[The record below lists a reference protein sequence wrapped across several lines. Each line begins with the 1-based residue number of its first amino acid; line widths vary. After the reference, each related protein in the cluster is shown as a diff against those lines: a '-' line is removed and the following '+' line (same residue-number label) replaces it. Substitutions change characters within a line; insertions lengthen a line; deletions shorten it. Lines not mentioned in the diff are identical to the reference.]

1 MEVLLYGA
9 QPARHDFD
17 SDLTIYGVG
26 IHFVLFWICVCI
38 LLMRRN
44 PAQLVVF
51 FSVVVMFA
59 LATADIFFSFRL
71 VIRDIPAVF
80 KGNMDVNVLNA
91 HIYPK
96 NPLFVTNK

>member
-1 MEVLLYGA
+1 M
-9 QPARHDFD
+9 
-17 SDLTIYGVG
+17 
-26 IHFVLFWICVCI
+26 
-38 LLMRRN
+38 
-44 PAQLVVF
+44 VF